1 MSEATT
7 TSTTAPGRRDVIN
20 PDPLLTVPEAAAYL
34 GVPAH
39 WMRRAIHERRLPV
52 LRVGRNVRLRRS
64 ALDEYLAAHTTPARP
79 RR

>member
-1 MSEATT
+1 MSETT
-7 TSTTAPGRRDVIN
+7 NSTSPSRADVVN
-20 PDPLLTVPEAAAYL
+20 PDPLLTVPEAADYL
-34 GVPAH
+34 GVPVH

-64 ALDEYLAAHTTPARP
+64 ALDDYLTTCTTPAAP